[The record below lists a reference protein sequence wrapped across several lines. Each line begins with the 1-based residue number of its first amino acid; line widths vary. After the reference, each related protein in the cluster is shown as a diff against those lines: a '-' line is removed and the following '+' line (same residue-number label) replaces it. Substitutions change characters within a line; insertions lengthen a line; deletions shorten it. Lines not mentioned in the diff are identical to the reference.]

1 MNILDSLYTIS
12 KKKEIYK
19 KIQTIRRVPPRKTWS
34 AIQPSLQYNKVKLP
48 EYLVSEGIIR
58 NTGVGKKEG
67 RDGQREEDATATGIA
82 QSILFL
88 NKISHH
94 ANINN

>member
-1 MNILDSLYTIS
+1 M
-12 KKKEIYK
+12 
-19 KIQTIRRVPPRKTWS
+19 
-34 AIQPSLQYNKVKLP
+34 KLP

-88 NKISHH
+88 IKISHH